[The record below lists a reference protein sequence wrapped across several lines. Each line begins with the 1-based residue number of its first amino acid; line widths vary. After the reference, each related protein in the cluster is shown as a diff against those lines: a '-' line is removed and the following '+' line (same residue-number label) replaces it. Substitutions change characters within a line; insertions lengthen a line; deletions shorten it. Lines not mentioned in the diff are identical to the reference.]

1 MRVLAVQPFLKSAA
15 VDPITGPAYRSATLL
30 AEELIRRGCTLDM
43 FPSPEAIGTD
53 FQWAVAPG
61 LSARVWPTMELPV
74 AGDLRVLFSAVPRLR
89 PLPRSLR
96 QMVFAWME
104 LAALR
109 RALANGAPDVLH
121 DHLGMRRFMG
131 MVCALGVRT
140 PIVLTHPEG
149 SIEARLESYA
159 AVIFPS
165 RMALARSGLAAPRGR
180 VLPPPVG
187 PAFLGGPTAA
197 SPAANTLVFVGG
209 RRAKRSLEAILTA
222 LRADEQLRRNC
233 RLTVCGEVAA
243 NGDLRS
249 MIDADQL
256 PVTLSGV
263 VSAAKLREVFDRA
276 ALLVLPGQP
285 ERGSH
290 AAREA
295 ACRGLAALTWNAQA
309 DDLNLALEL
318 PAAMGLVGREME
330 PEHLARSILSALES
344 ERVSLPFRSELSR
357 RARDVFSAAHYADRH
372 LQLYAEVS

>member
-1 MRVLAVQPFLKSAA
+1 MRVLAVQPFLRSSA
-15 VDPITGPAYRSATLL
+15 VDPIAGPAYRTAALL

-74 AGDLRVLFSAVPRLR
+74 AGDLRLLFSAVPRLR

-96 QMVFAWME
+96 QVVFAWME

-109 RALANGAPDVLH
+109 RVLAHTTPDVLH
-121 DHLGMRRFMG
+121 DHLGMSRFMG
-131 MVCALGVRT
+131 MVRALGVRT

-165 RMALARSGLAAPRGR
+165 RMALARSGLTEPRGR
-180 VLPPPVG
+180 VLPPPVS
-187 PAFLGGPTAA
+187 PAFLGGSAVA

-222 LRADEQLRRNC
+222 LRADEPLRRSC
-233 RLTVCGEVAA
+233 RLTVCGEVAVD
-243 NGDLRS
+243 GELRS
-249 MIDADQL
+249 MIDAEQL
-256 PVTLSGV
+256 PVTLGGV
-263 VSAAKLREVFDRA
+263 VSAAQLREVFDRA

-285 ERGSH
+285 KMGSH

-295 ACRGLAALTWNAQA
+295 ACRGLAALTWSAQA
-309 DDLNLALEL
+309 DDLNHALEI
-318 PAAMGLVGREME
+318 PAAIGLADHEVE
-330 PEHLARSILSALES
+330 PKKLARSILSALES

-357 RARDVFSAAHYADRH
+357 RARDVFSAARYADRH